1 MQMKS
6 FLLFFPVP
14 FDTYTQ
20 GNIVLDQTFDPQL
33 NNRTSPEYISLQMK
47 IIDPLQKVY
56 CDQSQCCSVT
66 ITGFRQGSVVAGFL
80 VAIASGGLSNCDIS
94 AKLTSQMNS
103 LPATIGGIPVSPG
116 SLSASKSIFWYFC

>member
-1 MQMKS
+1 
-6 FLLFFPVP
+6 
-14 FDTYTQ
+14 
-20 GNIVLDQTFDPQL
+20 
-33 NNRTSPEYISLQMK
+33 MK

-116 SLSASKSIFWYFC
+116 SLSASKSRFWYFSEENCKKLGYCIKDIS